1 MLVGQVIL
9 QKWDSRACRVPWVQI
24 LASSQT
30 KRSDGLSQKRTRQKV
45 GRKYLKKRTSTEQY
59 RMEGTMEH
67 SDRLTRVSRGIRQWE
82 GAWLGQWGR
91 LIGKVRLDTATGMP
105 CRYHVRLK
113 HRCTYFLATLL
124 KYPDLLEPL
133 ENIISL
139 GLITWMTK
147 RNQLD
152 TDIQSSYLP
161 GRRLYLANPRREQSK
176 WQRTSL
182 SISNIFN
189 ATATS
194 RVS

>member
-1 MLVGQVIL
+1 
-9 QKWDSRACRVPWVQI
+9 
-24 LASSQT
+24 
-30 KRSDGLSQKRTRQKV
+30 
-45 GRKYLKKRTSTEQY
+45 
-59 RMEGTMEH
+59 MEGTTEH

-124 KYPDLLEPL
+124 KYQDLLEPL

-139 GLITWMTK
+139 GLITWITK

-161 GRRLYLANPRREQSK
+161 GRRLYLANPKREQSK

-189 ATATS
+189 TYNSYQTS
-194 RVS
+194 LLVIGTQRNQSQKTRKTQRHQGKGTTKD